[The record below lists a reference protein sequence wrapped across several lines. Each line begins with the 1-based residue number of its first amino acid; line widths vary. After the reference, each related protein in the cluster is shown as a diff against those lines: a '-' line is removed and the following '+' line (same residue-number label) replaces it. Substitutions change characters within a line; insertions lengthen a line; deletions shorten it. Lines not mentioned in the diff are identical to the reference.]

1 MESKCVICKK
11 EFLGNGDVCEECIRF
26 YRLKYKKNWK
36 KMLKWTLT
44 EIDRETLEDDN
55 NDNLNSQ
62 GGKK

>member
-1 MESKCVICKK
+1 
-11 EFLGNGDVCEECIRF
+11 
-26 YRLKYKKNWK
+26 
-36 KMLKWTLT
+36 MLKWTLT